1 MALDPAPVLVPE
13 MGVPEQALGPYLRAV
28 RRNWLL
34 VVGITLMAFA
44 VAAATTLPKAPT
56 YEASATILVSPVA
69 GNEQNL
75 INLGVVVET
84 GEPVRTV
91 QTAAALVDSLPA
103 AQAVAARLGNGW
115 TAGRVQSAVSV
126 SPLGESE
133 VLNVTAQSDSG
144 VGAAR
149 LANAFAQAAVAYRG
163 TIVQRNIHAQLNEL
177 NARLKEASGEGGGL
191 ADVSLAQQLATRIA
205 ALRAASVSGGD
216 PTLSV
221 AELATPTTSP
231 SGAPHWLILLLS
243 VIAGLAIGS
252 VAALAVEFF
261 NRRVRDLDE
270 VETMFAVPVL
280 AAVPHVD
287 GGGRRGGL
295 RPSSFPPTAFEQ
307 LRMLRVQLSYREQAS
322 AIMVTSAGSGD
333 GKTTLSTALAAAFAE
348 TGEEVILMDLDLRK
362 PDLAPLL
369 GVKSRRSVSL
379 VDASLE
385 ELLAPVP
392 DLPGVRVMA
401 TPPSSVAML
410 SMFLARLP
418 KLLAEAKESADHV
431 VVDAAPVGIASESL
445 QIAQAC
451 DQVIVAVRPGHTDRR
466 LLSNSRDMLAR
477 SGAPVVGVV
486 VVAESVAAP
495 DDGEYGYAYGYN
507 APEESANGEVV
518 AKRSGGRARGLVRE

>member
-1 MALDPAPVLVPE
+1 
-13 MGVPEQALGPYLRAV
+13 MGVSEQALGPYLRAV

-56 YEASATILVSPVA
+56 YEASATILVSPVG

-75 INLGVVVET
+75 INLGLVVET

-103 AQAVAARLGNGW
+103 AQAVAVRLGHGW
-115 TAGRVQSAVSV
+115 TAARVQSAVSV

-163 TIVQRNIHAQLNEL
+163 TIVQRNIHAQLTEL
-177 NARLKEASGEGGGL
+177 NSRLKEASGEGGGL
-191 ADVSLAQQLATRIA
+191 ADVSLAQELASRIA

-221 AELATPTTSP
+221 AELATPATSP

-261 NRRVRDLDE
+261 NRRVRDMDE
-270 VETMFAVPVL
+270 VESMFAVPVL

-287 GGGRRGGL
+287 GGGRRGGGL

-348 TGEEVILMDLDLRK
+348 TGEEVILLDLDLRK

-369 GVKSRRSVSL
+369 GVKSRRGVSL
-379 VDASLE
+379 VDGSLD
-385 ELLAPVP
+385 ELLRPVP

-418 KLLAEAKESADHV
+418 KLLEEAKQSADHV

-451 DQVIVAVRPGHTDRR
+451 DQVVVAVRPGHTDRR
-466 LLSNSRDMLAR
+466 LLANSRDMLAR

-486 VVAESVAAP
+486 VVAENVAMP
-495 DDGEYGYAYGYN
+495 EDGEYGYAYGYN
-507 APEESANGEVV
+507 AQEEEEESSNGEVV
-518 AKRSGGRARGLVRE
+518 AKRSSRARGLVRE